1 MTRECAC
8 WLVAFDELRS
18 KMNSVLAR
26 DDENQGR
33 DASLLMSGMGHANAR
48 NAILI

>member
-1 MTRECAC
+1 MSRESAC

-18 KMNSVLAR
+18 KMNSVLAQ

-33 DASLLMSGMGHANAR
+33 DTSLLMSGMGHANAR
-48 NAILI
+48 NTILV